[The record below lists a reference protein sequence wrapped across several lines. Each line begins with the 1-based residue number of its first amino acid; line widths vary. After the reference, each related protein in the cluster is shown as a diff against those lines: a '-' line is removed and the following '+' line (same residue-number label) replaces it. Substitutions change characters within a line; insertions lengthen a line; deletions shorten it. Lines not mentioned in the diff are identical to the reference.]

1 MGAGTGRATGAAF
14 DPVMLRP
21 GVYPHQEIIDASLQ
35 LDTPLDTGGVLF
47 FAVDSR
53 LTDPATFSD
62 PATFYADR
70 EPLENTL
77 WVFLDH

>member
-21 GVYPHQEIIDASLQ
+21 GVYPYQEIIDASLQ

-47 FAVDSR
+47 FAVNSR
-53 LTDPATFSD
+53 LTDPGD
-62 PATFYADR
+62 YLR
-70 EPLENTL
+70 
-77 WVFLDH
+77 

>member
-21 GVYPHQEIIDASLQ
+21 GVYPYQEIIDASLQ

-53 LTDPATFSD
+53 LTDPATF
-62 PATFYADR
+62 YADG